1 MTILY
6 HLTSPAPYLPET
18 DAVFQEVQ
26 TLQGY
31 FGGEIIHLYP
41 FRRPG
46 IRWPRALYG
55 WHKWRE
61 LRSKENTACL
71 HHVFANELFPF
82 PLYLSLNRPVIY
94 SIVASV
100 QAQRIRPRPAWFPFV
115 KKIIVSNQRDLNAL
129 QRWGFTN
136 CELIRPGID
145 VARFSHT
152 PLREGSKFIIL
163 AGSAPW
169 VNAHFRQKGFDVLLQ
184 AVQTLPALHLVL
196 LWRGVLFE
204 EINDRIKRYGL
215 AERVEI
221 INRKVEVNEVLA
233 HVHAAIVLADRPEIV
248 KAYPHSLLEALA
260 AGKPVL
266 VSRAIPMADYVNESC
281 CGSVVEELKLDQ
293 VCRAIEQLRRN
304 YNNYQINALKIGQQ
318 DFSASTML
326 TKYKRVYE
334 EEALTLKHT

>member
-26 TLQGY
+26 ALHNR
-31 FGGEIIHLYP
+31 FGGDIINLYP
-41 FRRPG
+41 FHRPG

-55 WHKWRE
+55 WHKLRE
-61 LRSKENTACL
+61 LRSRESTACL

-82 PLYLSLNRPVIY
+82 PLFLSLNRPVIY

-115 KKIIVSNQRDLNAL
+115 KTIVVSNPRDLTSL
-129 QRWGFTN
+129 QQWGFNN
-136 CELIRPGID
+136 CQLVRPGID

-152 PLREGSKFIIL
+152 PLTPGPEFVIL

-169 VNAHFRQKGFDVLLQ
+169 VSTHFRQKGFDLLLKV
-184 AVQTLPALHLVL
+184 ARDLPMLHLVL
-196 LWRGVLFE
+196 LWRGVLFD
-204 EINDRIKRYGL
+204 EIKEKVKQHGLVERI
-215 AERVEI
+215 EI
-221 INRKVEVNEVLA
+221 INHKVDVNEVLA
-233 HVHAAIVLADRPEIV
+233 RVHAAIVLADRPEIV

-266 VSRAIPMADYVNESC
+266 VSRAIPMADYVNDTR
-281 CGSVVEELKLDQ
+281 CGEVVRILAPDELH
-293 VCRAIEQLRRN
+293 RAISRLMKGYEH
-304 YNNYQINALKIGQQ
+304 YQINAMRIAQK
-318 DFSASTML
+318 DFSASAML
-326 TKYKRVYE
+326 AAYE
-334 EEALTLKHT
+334 KIYATE